1 MAPGTSAETTSG
13 RLVDEVAG
21 LMRERILTGAY
32 GPGEHLRQ
40 EAVARDLAV
49 SRTPLREAF
58 RMLEREGLI
67 VLTPG
72 RGAKV
77 VSGDVDTLI
86 DAYRVRE
93 VIDGLAARLVARHP
107 QEEALAHLEEVI
119 ERQRRTLRPWQ
130 PQAYGPLNVEFHG
143 TILKLAGNDYLSRQT
158 SVLHMTAN
166 VYVPYRV
173 LDERRVAQAIGEH
186 ERILEALRAGDP
198 QAAEA
203 EARSHIATTIRTLL
217 EDQARRPQDAVHLDQ
232 A

>member
-1 MAPGTSAETTSG
+1 MAPRTGAEATSG
-13 RLVDEVAG
+13 RLVGEVAA

-86 DAYRVRE
+86 EAYRVRE
-93 VIDGLAARLVARHP
+93 VIDGLAARVVARHP
-107 QEEALAHLEEVI
+107 DDDALAHLEEVI
-119 ERQRRTLRPWQ
+119 ERQRRTLDPWQ
-130 PQAYGPLNVEFHG
+130 PQVYGPLNVEFHG
-143 TILKLAGNDYLSRQT
+143 TILRLAGNEYLSRQT

-173 LDERRVAQAIGEH
+173 LDESRVAQAIGEH
-186 ERILEALRAGDP
+186 ERILQALRAGDP
-198 QAAEA
+198 AAAEA
-203 EARSHIATTIRTLL
+203 EARAHIATTIRTLL
-217 EDQARRPQDAVHLDQ
+217 DDRDRRPHGEARRDRA
-232 A
+232 